1 MKKTLFTYS
10 NIYKAYLD
18 CRQTKRK
25 TINALKYEM
34 NLENNLADL
43 MRALRNHT
51 YEPARS
57 IRFIVT
63 HPKPREIFAAEFNDR
78 IAHHIVIKQV
88 EKIWERDIFITDSYA
103 CRKYKGH
110 HFGVERVA
118 RFTEQHTYFGQFD
131 IANFFSKIDKV
142 ILFDLFKNVVEVQ
155 PRPAFWKDELLWL
168 THTIIFNDPT
178 KNYVYK
184 GDPGLQLQLP
194 FGKSLLDQEPEIG
207 MPIGNLT
214 SQFLANVYLNEL
226 DHFVVDTLGCSAY
239 ARYVDDF
246 LVFSNS
252 KEDIKR
258 WRNSIAKFVQ
268 EQLRLTLHPR
278 KQQIQP
284 TRHGIP
290 FVGYFIKPWGIT
302 VRRNVVK
309 QLKKKI
315 HYYNSHPNVEE
326 MAHSLNSYYGHL
338 GKARSQNLR
347 KHLIK
352 EHLSLAL
359 KQEIV
364 VHGNWHHLKV
374 RKRSSAQKNVRQPTV
389 TVIYDSKW
397 FSH

>member
-34 NLENNLADL
+34 DLENNLVQLTAS
-43 MRALRNHT
+43 LRNRT
-51 YEPARS
+51 YKPARS
-57 IRFIVT
+57 ICFVVT

-78 IAHHIVIKQV
+78 IAHHIIIKQV
-88 EKIWERDIFITDSYA
+88 EKIWEREIFITDSYA
-103 CRKYKGH
+103 CRKNKGH
-110 HFGVERVA
+110 HFGVDRVLNFA
-118 RFTEQHTYFGQFD
+118 QKYTYYGQFD
-131 IANFFSKIDKV
+131 ISNFFSRIDRKLLFSLFKEV
-142 ILFDLFKNVVEVQ
+142 ILAQ
-155 PRPAFWKDELLWL
+155 RRPDFWKEELLWL
-168 THTIIFNDPT
+168 TEIIIFNDPT

-184 GDPGLQLQLP
+184 GDPGLQLLLP
-194 FGKSLLDQEPEIG
+194 FGKSLFDQDPEIG

-226 DHFVVDTLGCSAY
+226 DHFAVDTLGCPAY

-258 WRNSIAKFVQ
+258 WRNEIADFVHDK
-268 EQLRLTLHPR
+268 LRLTFHPR

-290 FVGYFIKPWGIT
+290 FVGYFIKPWGVT

-315 HYYNSHPNVEE
+315 YYYNQSPNVEE
-326 MAHSLNSYYGHL
+326 MVHSLNSYYGHL

-352 EHLSLAL
+352 EHLSLAM
-359 KQEIV
+359 KQEII
-364 VHGNWHHLKV
+364 VHGNWHHITA
-374 RKRSSAQKNVRQPTV
+374 RKRKHLAVKTSPEK
-389 TVIYDSKW
+389 VIYDSRW
-397 FSH
+397 FAH